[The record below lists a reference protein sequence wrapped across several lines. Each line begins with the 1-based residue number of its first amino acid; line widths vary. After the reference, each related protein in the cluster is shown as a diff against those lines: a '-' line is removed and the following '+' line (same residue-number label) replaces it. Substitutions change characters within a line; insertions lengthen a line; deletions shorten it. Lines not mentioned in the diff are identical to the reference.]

1 MDKLLKS
8 VLEGVYIRGKILCDH
23 TLMLDFLTGWYFKTG
38 SNEGEGE
45 PMVFLIEC
53 ALEDSGDYY
62 GFYSGKPT
70 LSLRECN
77 PKPLL
82 RSVRE
87 LWDEH
92 GWILD
97 TALPIHIYNNNAS
110 YPGNHLQILETLSCL
125 CVHLRS
131 VKVPDDA
138 MAVEIYAHLAD
149 RLEGFIKT
157 KNREYLKT
165 LEMNTLR

>member
-23 TLMLDFLTGWYFKTG
+23 TLMLNFLTGWYFKTG
-38 SNEGEGE
+38 STAGKGE

-70 LSLRECN
+70 LTLQECN
-77 PKPLL
+77 PEPQWLPIRKM
-82 RSVRE
+82 
-87 LWDEH
+87 WNEH

-97 TALPIHIYNNNAS
+97 IDLPFHIYKNG
-110 YPGNHLQILETLSCL
+110 PGYRSNHPQILQTLSCL

-131 VKVPDDA
+131 VQVPDDA

-157 KNREYLKT
+157 RNREYLNT
-165 LEMNTLR
+165 MEMDALR